1 MQCLYHRERPPG
13 QRCGGAAARIEAM
26 STRQWRPGVPAAD
39 DGVPREAKEVPGCS
53 EEVLES
59 EDIGNLSGL
68 SGANTCEV

>member
-1 MQCLYHRERPPG
+1 
-13 QRCGGAAARIEAM
+13 M
-26 STRQWRPGVPAAD
+26 STRHWRPGVPTAA
-39 DGVPREAKEVPGCS
+39 DGVPREVQEAKEVPGCS